1 MNDAPAAGS
10 SFASLDPT
18 RVAALHARAGG
29 ARWQV
34 TAPRF
39 AAALER
45 AIAKRFEG
53 GASTS
58 QVDSFLE
65 GLQLEDLALAVACA
79 DGDPTAWEAFL
90 GRYRRELDRAAAV
103 IAGETDGEEIVDALL
118 VDLFARG
125 DGAGARRSL
134 FDYFHGRSRLGTWLR
149 ALIGQRHIDRLRA
162 SRRLEP
168 IDEVAEGDPRL
179 AEPVTIDPDRPRLVS
194 AMHAAFDAALAAL
207 EPRDRLRLAYYHADG
222 LKLAK
227 IGALLGEHEA
237 TVSRKLQRTRD
248 AIREQ
253 VDRQLVAEL
262 GLDAA
267 QLRQCYEY
275 AIADGGL
282 DLGRLRLVEHVPD
295 G

>member
-1 MNDAPAAGS
+1 VHDAPVAS
-10 SFASLDPT
+10 SSALSALDSA
-18 RVAALHARAGG
+18 RVAVLHARAGAG
-29 ARWQV
+29 RWQV
-34 TAPRF
+34 SVPRF

-45 AIAKRFEG
+45 ALAKRFD
-53 GASTS
+53 GAVATA
-58 QVDSFLE
+58 QAESFLDA
-65 GLQLEDLALAVACA
+65 LHLEDLALAVACA
-79 DGDPTAWEAFL
+79 DGDEAAWEAFL
-90 GRYRRELDRAAAV
+90 TRYRHDLGRAAAA
-103 IAGETDGEEIVDALL
+103 IAGETDGDEILDALL

-125 DGAGARRSL
+125 DGTGPRRSL
-134 FDYFHGRSRLGTWLR
+134 FDYFHGRSRLTTWLR
-149 ALIGQRHIDRLRA
+149 ALIGQRHVDRLRVA
-162 SRRLEP
+162 RRLEP

-179 AEPVTIDPDRPRLVS
+179 AAATAVDPDRARLVA

-207 EPRDRLRLAYYHADG
+207 ESRDRLRLAYYHADG

-248 AIREQ
+248 AIRSQ

-282 DLGRLRLVEHVPD
+282 DLGRLRLVEPD